1 MAHVVSSAHITSS
14 RRSLPLI
21 GGLLLAVA
29 ALLILTVSAGA
40 APAAHPTGRS
50 LAAPARQG
58 VTTTATITGNANL
71 PVAVD
76 TSLPALPVQTGQ
88 SAGPVGTAGP
98 AAVPPAPGASDN
110 TTGTQPAPTPPPAA
124 TASSSSPP
132 WLWIIAGLLLLGIAG
147 AAAYMFTRRPAAP
160 ATATVPAPPAPAPP
174 PIAAA
179 PVDVARVDPTPVA
192 VTAAPV
198 QPVAAEAPVTA
209 ATAVMPI
216 AATIGGIPATLA
228 AAPTMV
234 KCPNCETMNPIDR
247 RYCDECGQDLR
258 SAVAAA
264 MAGTQPEVEA
274 TTPYLETLS
283 RVDEQLEFVLARDL
297 ITVGRSLDNDIV
309 IDDQFIGWQTVSPR
323 HAELRRSGAG
333 FVLRDL
339 NSENG
344 TFVNSAR
351 TGENALEDGMTIA
364 FGKVEFIYRVPTE

>member
-1 MAHVVSSAHITSS
+1 MATVVPTSYNPTP
-14 RRSLPLI
+14 RRGLRLI
-21 GGLLLAVA
+21 GALLLAVTA
-29 ALLILTVSAGA
+29 ALALVVSVGA
-40 APAAHPTGRS
+40 APAARPTGRVV
-50 LAAPARQG
+50 AAPVRQG
-58 VTTTATITGNANL
+58 VTSTTTITSNTNL
-71 PVAVD
+71 PTAVN

-98 AAVPPAPGASDN
+98 AVVPPAAGGDN
-110 TTGTQPAPTPPPAA
+110 TGTQPAPTPAPTG

-132 WLWIIAGLLLLGIAG
+132 WLWIIAGLVLLGIAG
-147 AAAYMFTRRPAAP
+147 AAAYMFTRRPATPVTASMTAP
-160 ATATVPAPPAPAPP
+160 PSTAPPPLAPPA
-174 PIAAA
+174 
-179 PVDVARVDPTPVA
+179 DVARVDPA
-192 VTAAPV
+192 
-198 QPVAAEAPVTA
+198 PVAATIASAPSGAVAPVTA
-209 ATAVMPI
+209 ATAVLPV
-216 AATIGGIPATLA
+216 AASAGAIPATLA

-264 MAGTQPEVEA
+264 MSGTLPEIEA

-297 ITVGRSLDNDIV
+297 ITVGRGLDNDIV

-323 HAELRRSGAG
+323 HAELRRGSAG